1 MTDNIKIVGEILN
14 TQEVSRYNDEDIQL
28 LVSQQVN
35 SSFGQPNDY
44 IEYFVYDA
52 GNNFLNGFYDY
63 KDFKSPTTSY
73 VDPVNG
79 SLPIIEIDP
88 IKDLQN
94 LGYNTG
100 EFVVYYNFFTN
111 KISNSNADL
120 FLKEISA
127 DRTELRVGSTVL
139 TNSEIETA
147 TLALI
152 NEISGSAYFVDYLI
166 NFGNNEQVLA
176 VNVAL
181 NRLESGYEILFK
193 LYQPLPDTITE
204 KSSLW
209 VVDEKIDSYNFN
221 INLDK
226 LIIPAPLPILRG
238 PNFDIKIPDQNNIA
252 TSYQTYNSLIN
263 NFQSVS
269 TSSYQQLL
277 SLIQSQS
284 IDINTDYSNFSNFSF
299 FGSAKTR
306 LDNFYNKVKQIEEY
320 KNDIVAYTALTSSRP
335 NLITELNSF
344 TSSVNNII
352 SNFDGFEYY
361 MYFESSS
368 ILTSSV
374 EYGITP
380 YPKSSSTKPY
390 PLLATSSVTTIAWYN
405 FSTSSADNYDN
416 NNSNQLIET
425 IPSFI
430 REDDNNEPYLTFV
443 EMVGHYFD
451 NIWIFL
457 QAVTD
462 INLANNNLEQGISK
476 DLVYF
481 QLQSLGTKLYN
492 QYGNIDNIKFLIGES
507 GSAVWDNNFTYTGSY
522 LNAIPRKDL
531 LAESYK
537 RIYHNLP
544 LLLKTKGTAYGLQTL
559 VSTFGITGSTL
570 QVKEYGGDTK
580 AGLLDEFNNDK
591 VRVVSNTITGSV
603 LSPFI
608 SLQTYPTSSAQFRTN
623 DLHYIDI
630 SFSPQE
636 KIDIFASASIAV
648 SASTTWSLDD
658 FIGDP
663 RAQYSGSYP
672 TLEIERQKYYSP
684 LSASI
689 VPYTGSA
696 GNGSIGATDYN
707 SFIRLIQFF
716 DNSLFKMLKDYV
728 PARANLSTGVSITSP
743 TLERNKWSYANPSS
757 TSEIEV
763 NEGTIDGVGISTE
776 YTTLYTKLSGDKS
789 AYYDGDITGSTIDVY
804 SYYED
809 SNPNPYVLGTT
820 ASWNAQHTVSESAN
834 YNKFLHSDFNV
845 LLNNVTNSLVSNTRQ
860 EIEYVFGTTRTI
872 TSSAELQ
879 DSYESLRTHQL
890 SRYEGVKLSSLT
902 YNNYTSASTTYDG
915 DISYGKTATIDRRSR
930 KLGLFTDIISSS
942 YLPGRNNVRL
952 LYLVDEFGELT
963 ELNQRNK
970 HWEEIQNTFVQGE
983 TLDVSQFDV
992 QKFSPQK
999 TTDGTKDIFDSG
1011 YTYSPI
1017 LYFSTCSVDPKIYF
1031 QFQGSSN
1038 SYLAVAKTEATA
1050 SLTISGYST
1059 NNYPVSSS
1067 VVKNIFDNVIQGGSY
1082 LSKGTT
1088 LAAPTYSIQ
1097 EGGAHKVSASL
1108 SIDVY
1113 MPQGGTQTWQLGI
1126 YKGASLIDSSTS
1138 IINSVNEAT
1147 ASLFPFTS
1155 SQAYPIYNA
1164 YSPYQS
1170 TIQLNSSQTIISNK
1184 PVNLAGVNY
1193 PIGTTFYKYNASLFN
1208 SFTPGG
1214 GFFGACGVNGKLG
1227 DEFYSLSNVPSYTG
1241 VQDFGCTDVYEF
1253 YLDGF
1258 WSIPDLD
1265 TAAGTQTATFSI
1277 DNSSINANQGD
1288 KISVRFSQITSS
1300 TADYTASFNNS
1311 GLLTVSSLSVSTGYA
1326 STTCLPDGYFESSS
1340 LAISASITGSNDE
1353 IIFSQGVSSF
1363 YGSNYLFVPNPLTG
1377 SQNSLF
1383 DEYGFVDYIF
1393 QINPYDI
1400 IVVGLSDG
1408 TYVESRILSV
1418 NPPDS
1423 VDPLLRIKLDSPL
1436 PALLRTDL
1444 ANSGG
1449 GLYRYFLIL
1458 SRRQDETSAHLTFK
1472 KREGKTSYG
1481 FIIPNDISPD
1491 VLAKIDIITKE
1502 VKQKLINEQSAIDN
1516 ISGGTFG

>member
-1 MTDNIKIVGEILN
+1 MADNIKIVGEILN

-52 GNNFLNGFYDY
+52 GGNFLNGFYNY

-111 KISNSNADL
+111 KISNPNADL

-127 DRTELRVGSTVL
+127 DRTELRVGSTIL

-166 NFGNNEQVLA
+166 NFSNNEQVLA

-193 LYQPLPDTITE
+193 LYQPLPDTIAE

-226 LIIPAPLPILRG
+226 LIIPAPLPTLRG

-263 NFQSVS
+263 SFQSVS

-335 NLITELNSF
+335 DLITELNSF

-390 PLLATSSVTTIAWYN
+390 PLFTTSSATTIAWYN

-462 INLANNNLEQGISK
+462 INLSNNNLEQGISK

-492 QYGNIDNIKFLIGES
+492 QYGNIDNIKFLIGDS

-591 VRVVSNTITGSV
+591 VRIVSNTITGSV
-603 LSPFI
+603 LSPYI
-608 SLQTYPTSSAQFRTN
+608 SLQTYPTASTQFRTN
-623 DLHYIDI
+623 DLHYVDV
-630 SFSPQE
+630 SFSPQD
-636 KIDIFASASIAV
+636 KIDIFASASIAI
-648 SASTTWSLDD
+648 SASATWSLDD

-663 RAQYSGSYP
+663 RAQYSDSYP
-672 TLEIERQKYYSP
+672 LLETERSIYYSP
-684 LSASI
+684 LSSSV

-696 GNGSIGATDYN
+696 GSGSIGATDYN

-716 DNSLFKMLKDYV
+716 DNSLFKMLKDFV
-728 PARANLSTGVSITSP
+728 PARTNLSTGISISSP
-743 TLERNKWSYANPSS
+743 ILERNKWSYANPSS
-757 TSEIEV
+757 TSEVDV

-776 YTTLYTKLSGDKS
+776 YTTLYNKLSGSKA
-789 AYYDGDITGSTIDVY
+789 AYYDGNISGSILNVY
-804 SYYED
+804 SYFEN

-820 ASWNAQHTVSESAN
+820 ASWNAQHSISESAN
-834 YNKFLHSDFNV
+834 LNKFLHSDFNV
-845 LLNNVTNSLVSNTRQ
+845 LLNNVSESLISRNRQ
-860 EIEYVFGTTRTI
+860 NIQYIFGTNQNI
-872 TSSAELQ
+872 TTSAELQ

-890 SRYEGVKLSSLT
+890 SRYEGIKLSSAK
-902 YNNYTSASTTYDG
+902 YNDYTDG
-915 DISYGKTATIDRRSR
+915 DISFGKSAVIDKNVV
-930 KLGLFTDIISSS
+930 KLGLFSEIIPNRF
-942 YLPGRNNVRL
+942 LPKRNNAVL
-952 LYLVDEFGELT
+952 KYLVDIEGGLT
-963 ELNQRNK
+963 ELNLRNK
-970 HWEEIQNTFVQGE
+970 HWEEIQNTFIASDTGSI
-983 TLDVSQFDV
+983 SQFNN
-992 QKFSPQK
+992 QLYGNQK
-999 TTDGTKDIFDSG
+999 TTDGEKIIFNSG
-1011 YTYSPI
+1011 YSYSPI
-1017 LYFSTCSVDPKIYF
+1017 LYFSTCSNDPDLPF
-1031 QFQGSSN
+1031 QNQGNPSAYLAEAQNLSS
-1038 SYLAVAKTEATA
+1038 SYLISGSGTIGYPLQGGYVLNLFNSPISAGTYWTSPTISSPATYSVQETGQYAVYANIQITTEMPANNSATWSLEMYKNGTKIQEVSESLYFGNLTQDCRNYNILNEGFDDITVEWEECSTGVFRTRPIRSGADFDICARNYEVFGNAYTVTPGSVCGNYITPGGSTTQVSTLTINNGYLGNSNYNNFDEDDEISFKLRLVYSTDNSNIIATLATGNNGFVSIGSLALSTGYSVVTCPYIATA
-1050 SLTISGYST
+1050 NTSSISL
-1059 NNYPVSSS
+1059 
-1067 VVKNIFDNVIQGGSY
+1067 
-1082 LSKGTT
+1082 
-1088 LAAPTYSIQ
+1088 
-1097 EGGAHKVSASL
+1097 
-1108 SIDVY
+1108 
-1113 MPQGGTQTWQLGI
+1113 
-1126 YKGASLIDSSTS
+1126 STS
-1138 IINSVNEAT
+1138 I
-1147 ASLFPFTS
+1147 
-1155 SQAYPIYNA
+1155 
-1164 YSPYQS
+1164 
-1170 TIQLNSSQTIISNK
+1170 
-1184 PVNLAGVNY
+1184 
-1193 PIGTTFYKYNASLFN
+1193 
-1208 SFTPGG
+1208 
-1214 GFFGACGVNGKLG
+1214 
-1227 DEFYSLSNVPSYTG
+1227 
-1241 VQDFGCTDVYEF
+1241 
-1253 YLDGF
+1253 
-1258 WSIPDLD
+1258 
-1265 TAAGTQTATFSI
+1265 
-1277 DNSSINANQGD
+1277 
-1288 KISVRFSQITSS
+1288 
-1300 TADYTASFNNS
+1300 
-1311 GLLTVSSLSVSTGYA
+1311 
-1326 STTCLPDGYFESSS
+1326 
-1340 LAISASITGSNDE
+1340 
-1353 IIFSQGVSSF
+1353 SSF
-1363 YGSNYLFVPNPLTG
+1363 YGDNYFFAPNPTSG
-1377 SQNSLF
+1377 SVSPLY
-1383 DEYGFVDYIF
+1383 DTYGDVDYAF
-1393 QINPYDI
+1393 KPKPYDI
-1400 IVVGLSDG
+1400 LVLYLSDG
-1408 TYVESRILSV
+1408 SILEYVILDVNIIGGNLVLSFDTPLSNLAIANLTGANYRRFLLLSRI
-1418 NPPDS
+1418 
-1423 VDPLLRIKLDSPL
+1423 K
-1436 PALLRTDL
+1436 
-1444 ANSGG
+1444 
-1449 GLYRYFLIL
+1449 
-1458 SRRQDETSAHLTFK
+1458 DETNVILNFV
-1472 KREGKTSYG
+1472 KRDGKTSYG
-1481 FIIPNDISPD
+1481 FLIADNISSN
-1491 VLAKIDIITKE
+1491 VLDNIDTITRE
-1502 VKQKLINEQSAIDN
+1502 VKQKLLNDQSVINDIN
-1516 ISGGTFG
+1516 GGTFGP

>member
-1 MTDNIKIVGEILN
+1 MADNIKIVGEILN

-52 GNNFLNGFYDY
+52 GGNFLNGFYNY

-111 KISNSNADL
+111 KISNPNADL

-127 DRTELRVGSTVL
+127 DRTELRVGSTIL

-166 NFGNNEQVLA
+166 NFSNNEQVLA

-193 LYQPLPDTITE
+193 LYQPLPDTIAE

-226 LIIPAPLPILRG
+226 LIIPAPLPTLRG

-252 TSYQTYNSLIN
+252 TSYQTYNSLVN
-263 NFQSVS
+263 SFQSVS

-335 NLITELNSF
+335 DLITELNSF

-390 PLLATSSVTTIAWYN
+390 PLFTTSSATTIAWYN

-462 INLANNNLEQGISK
+462 INLSNNNLEQGISK

-492 QYGNIDNIKFLIGES
+492 QYGNIDNIKFLIGDS

-591 VRVVSNTITGSV
+591 VRIISNTITGSV
-603 LSPFI
+603 LSPYI
-608 SLQTYPTSSAQFRTN
+608 SLQTYPTASTQFRTN
-623 DLHYIDI
+623 DLHYVDV
-630 SFSPQE
+630 SFSPQD
-636 KIDIFASASIAV
+636 KIDIFASASIAT
-648 SASTTWSLDD
+648 SASATWSLDD

-663 RAQYSGSYP
+663 RAQYSDSYP
-672 TLEIERQKYYSP
+672 LLETERSIYYSP
-684 LSASI
+684 LSSSV

-696 GNGSIGATDYN
+696 GSGSIGATDYN

-716 DNSLFKMLKDYV
+716 DNSLFKMLKDFV
-728 PARANLSTGVSITSP
+728 PARTNLSTGISISSP
-743 TLERNKWSYANPSS
+743 LLERNKWSYANPSS
-757 TSEIEV
+757 TSEVDI

-776 YTTLYTKLSGDKS
+776 YTTLYNKLSGSKA
-789 AYYDGDITGSTIDVY
+789 AYYDGNISGSILNVY
-804 SYYED
+804 SYFEN

-820 ASWNAQHTVSESAN
+820 ASWNAQHSISESAN
-834 YNKFLHSDFNV
+834 LNKFLHSDFNI
-845 LLNNVTNSLVSNTRQ
+845 LLNNVSESLISRNRQ
-860 EIEYVFGTTRTI
+860 NIQYIFGTNQNI
-872 TSSAELQ
+872 TTSAELQ

-890 SRYEGVKLSSLT
+890 SRYEGIKLSSAK
-902 YNNYTSASTTYDG
+902 YNDYTDG
-915 DISYGKTATIDRRSR
+915 DISFGKSAVIDKNVV
-930 KLGLFTDIISSS
+930 KLGLFSEIIPNRF
-942 YLPGRNNVRL
+942 LPKRNNAVL
-952 LYLVDEFGELT
+952 KYLVDIEGGLT
-963 ELNQRNK
+963 ELNLRNK
-970 HWEEIQNTFVQGE
+970 HWEEIQNTFIASDTGSI
-983 TLDVSQFDV
+983 SQFNN
-992 QKFSPQK
+992 QLYGNQK
-999 TTDGTKDIFDSG
+999 TTDGEKIIFNSG
-1011 YTYSPI
+1011 YSYSPI
-1017 LYFSTCSVDPKIYF
+1017 LYFSTCSNDPDLPF
-1031 QFQGSSN
+1031 QNQGNPSAYLAEAQNLSS
-1038 SYLAVAKTEATA
+1038 SYLISGSGTIGYPLQGGYVLNLFNSPISAGTYWTSPTISAPATYSVQETGQYAVYANIQITTEMPADNSATWSLEMYQNGTKIQEVSESLYFGNLTQDCRNYNIRNEGFDDITVEWEECSTGVFRTRPIRSGADFDICARNYEVFGNAYTVTPGSVCGNYITPGGSTTQVSTLTINNGYLGNSNYNNFDEDDEISFKLRLVNSTDNSNIIATLATGNNGFVSIGSLALSTGYSVVTCPYIATA
-1050 SLTISGYST
+1050 NTSSISL
-1059 NNYPVSSS
+1059 
-1067 VVKNIFDNVIQGGSY
+1067 
-1082 LSKGTT
+1082 
-1088 LAAPTYSIQ
+1088 
-1097 EGGAHKVSASL
+1097 
-1108 SIDVY
+1108 
-1113 MPQGGTQTWQLGI
+1113 
-1126 YKGASLIDSSTS
+1126 STS
-1138 IINSVNEAT
+1138 I
-1147 ASLFPFTS
+1147 
-1155 SQAYPIYNA
+1155 
-1164 YSPYQS
+1164 
-1170 TIQLNSSQTIISNK
+1170 
-1184 PVNLAGVNY
+1184 
-1193 PIGTTFYKYNASLFN
+1193 
-1208 SFTPGG
+1208 
-1214 GFFGACGVNGKLG
+1214 
-1227 DEFYSLSNVPSYTG
+1227 
-1241 VQDFGCTDVYEF
+1241 
-1253 YLDGF
+1253 
-1258 WSIPDLD
+1258 
-1265 TAAGTQTATFSI
+1265 
-1277 DNSSINANQGD
+1277 
-1288 KISVRFSQITSS
+1288 
-1300 TADYTASFNNS
+1300 
-1311 GLLTVSSLSVSTGYA
+1311 
-1326 STTCLPDGYFESSS
+1326 
-1340 LAISASITGSNDE
+1340 
-1353 IIFSQGVSSF
+1353 SSF
-1363 YGSNYLFVPNPLTG
+1363 YGDNYFFAPNPTSG
-1377 SQNSLF
+1377 SVSPLY
-1383 DEYGFVDYIF
+1383 DTYGDVDYAF
-1393 QINPYDI
+1393 KPKPYDI
-1400 IVVGLSDG
+1400 LVLYLSDG
-1408 TYVESRILSV
+1408 SILEYVILDVNIIGGNLVLSFDTPLSNLAIANLTGANYRRFLLLSRI
-1418 NPPDS
+1418 
-1423 VDPLLRIKLDSPL
+1423 K
-1436 PALLRTDL
+1436 
-1444 ANSGG
+1444 
-1449 GLYRYFLIL
+1449 
-1458 SRRQDETSAHLTFK
+1458 DETNVILNFV
-1472 KREGKTSYG
+1472 KRDGKTSYG
-1481 FIIPNDISPD
+1481 FLIADNISSN
-1491 VLAKIDIITKE
+1491 VLDNIDTITRE
-1502 VKQKLINEQSAIDN
+1502 VKQKLLNDQSVINDIN
-1516 ISGGTFG
+1516 GGTFGP

>member
-1 MTDNIKIVGEILN
+1 MANNIKIVGSILDS
-14 TQEVSRYNDEDIQL
+14 QQVSRYNNEDTNLLSSNIIQE
-28 LVSQQVN
+28 
-35 SSFGQPNDY
+35 SFGQQDDY
-44 IEYFVYDA
+44 IEYFIYDIG
-52 GNNFLNGFYDY
+52 GNLLNTNYNYKNFKLPSTFGLNPAPY
-63 KDFKSPTTSY
+63 KNSVGVISNYSQSIST
-73 VDPVNG
+73 
-79 SLPIIEIDP
+79 LPIIEIDP
-88 IKDLQN
+88 VQDLQN
-94 LGYNTG
+94 LGYSSG
-100 EFVVYYNFFTN
+100 EFKVQYNFFN
-111 KISNSNADL
+111 NRIENL

-127 DRTELRVGSTVL
+127 DRTEIRVGSTVL
-139 TNSEIETA
+139 TNAQIESGS
-147 TLALI
+147 LALI
-152 NEISGSAYFVDYLI
+152 NEYSSSAYFVDYLI
-166 NFGNNEQVLA
+166 NFGDNTQVLA

-181 NRLESGYEILFK
+181 NKVESGYEILFK
-193 LYQPLPDTITE
+193 LYQPLPDNIQTKT
-204 KSSLW
+204 SLW
-209 VVDEKIDSYNFN
+209 VVREKVNPYSFN
-221 INLDK
+221 LNLDK
-226 LIIPAPLPILRG
+226 LILPPPIPSLRG
-238 PNFDIKIPDQNNIA
+238 PNFDIDVPNQNNVA
-252 TSYQTYNSLIN
+252 TSYQTYTSLVNSI
-263 NFQSVS
+263 QTIS

-277 SLIQSQS
+277 SLITSQS
-284 IDINTDYSNFSNFSF
+284 IDINTDYTDFTNFTFFS
-299 FGSAKTR
+299 SAKQR
-306 LDNFYNKVKQIEEY
+306 IINFYNKVKSIEDYNSIITEY
-320 KNDIVAYTALTSSRP
+320 SPNVATTSS
-335 NLITELNSF
+335 LSLEI
-344 TSSVNNII
+344 TSSKNAINTLI
-352 SNFDGFEYY
+352 SQFDGYEYY
-361 MYFESSS
+361 LYFNSSS
-368 ILTSSV
+368 YAWPKTNNTL
-374 EYGITP
+374 P
-380 YPKSSSTKPY
+380 YTLASTASANSWY
-390 PLLATSSVTTIAWYN
+390 EAATG
-405 FSTSSADNYDN
+405 SAETYDINNQNYLVN
-416 NNSNQLIET
+416 TLPT
-425 IPSFI
+425 FI
-430 REDDNNEPYLTFV
+430 RDDDNNAPYVTFI

-457 QAVTD
+457 QAITD
-462 INLANNNLEQGISK
+462 VNLTNNNLEQGVSK
-476 DLVYF
+476 DLVYDV
-481 QLQSLGTKLYN
+481 LQSLGIKLYN
-492 QYGNIDNIKFLIGES
+492 QYGNSNNTSFLIGTS
-507 GSAVWDNNFTYTGSY
+507 GSANWDNNFTYTGSY
-522 LNAIPRKDL
+522 LNTIPKKDL

-559 VSTFGITGSTL
+559 VSAFGITGSTL

-580 AGLLDEFNNDK
+580 TGLLDEFNNDK
-591 VRVVSNTITGSV
+591 IRVVSNTITGSV
-603 LSPFI
+603 LSPNI
-608 SLQTYPTSSAQFRTN
+608 SLQSYPTASTLFRTN
-623 DLHYIDI
+623 DLHYVDV

-636 KIDIFASASIAV
+636 KIDLFASTSIA
-648 SASTTWSLDD
+648 ANTTTWSLDD

-663 RAQYSGSYP
+663 RSQYSSSYL
-672 TLEIERQKYYSP
+672 TLETERTKYYSP

-696 GNGSIGATDYN
+696 GNGSIAATDYN

-728 PARANLSTGVSITSP
+728 PARTNLSTGISITSP
-743 TLERNKWSYANPSS
+743 VLERNKWSYANPSS
-757 TSEIEV
+757 TSEIDV
-763 NEGTIDGVGISTE
+763 NEGTIDPVGISTE

-789 AYYDGDITGSTIDVY
+789 AYYDGDITGSAIDVY
-804 SYYED
+804 AYYEE

-834 YNKFLHSDFNV
+834 PNKFSHSDFNV
-845 LLNNVTNSLVSNTRQ
+845 LFNNVTNSLVSNTRQ
-860 EIEYVFGTTRTI
+860 EIEYIFGTTKSI

-890 SRYEGVKLSSLT
+890 SRYEGSKLSSLT

-930 KLGLFTDIISSS
+930 KLGLFTDIVSSS
-942 YLPGRNNVRL
+942 YLPGRNSVRL
-952 LYLVDEFGELT
+952 LYLVDEAGELT

-992 QKFSPQK
+992 QKFSSQK

-1011 YTYSPI
+1011 YSYSPI

-1050 SLTISGYST
+1050 SLTISGYAT
-1059 NNYPVSSS
+1059 NNYPVSSG

-1108 SIDVY
+1108 SMDVY
-1113 MPQGGTQTWQLGI
+1113 MPLGGTQTWQLGI
-1126 YKGASLIDSSTS
+1126 YKGVSLIDSSTS
-1138 IINSVNEAT
+1138 TLTSLNAAT

-1155 SQAYPIYNA
+1155 PQTYPIFNA

-1170 TIQLNSSQTIISNK
+1170 TILLNSSQTVISNK
-1184 PVNLAGVNY
+1184 PVNLGGANY
-1193 PIGTTFYKYNASLFN
+1193 PIGTTFYKYNAPLFEFY
-1208 SFTPGG
+1208 SPGG
-1214 GFFGACGVNGKLG
+1214 SGFGNCSVSGNLG
-1227 DEFYSLSNVPSYTG
+1227 GEFYSLSNVASYTG

-1277 DNSSINANQGD
+1277 NNSSINANQGD
-1288 KISVRFSQITSS
+1288 KISVRFSQVTSS
-1300 TADYTASFNNS
+1300 TANYTASFNNS
-1311 GLLTVSSLSVSTGYA
+1311 GLLTISSLSVSTGYA
-1326 STTCLPDGYFESSS
+1326 STTCLPDGYFNSAS

-1353 IIFSQGVSSF
+1353 IIFSNGVSSF
-1363 YGSNYLFVPNPLTG
+1363 YGSNYLFIPNPLTG

-1383 DEYGFVDYIF
+1383 DEYGFVDYSF

-1400 IVVGLSDG
+1400 IIVGLSDG
-1408 TYVESRILSV
+1408 TYVESRVLSV

-1423 VDPLLRIKLDSPL
+1423 VDPSLRVKLDSPL
-1436 PALLRTDL
+1436 PSLLRTDL

-1449 GLYRYFLIL
+1449 GLYRYFLVL
-1458 SRRQDETSAHLTFK
+1458 SRRQDETSAYLTFK

-1491 VLAKIDIITKE
+1491 VLAKIDVITKE
-1502 VKQKLINEQSAIDN
+1502 VKQKILSEQSAIDN